1 MSATIL
7 TSVFAAGGGT
17 SRYGDFIIV
26 KMSNCWFITTPV
38 EFQQMSNWARGRMSS
53 GTPHRDRQTFVDRF
67 ETVLARTGGGVST
80 KGNRSLLARIVKS
93 MKANSV
99 FLEGWSIPHDLN
111 ASVEIA
117 RKPAAAPVPAAVP
130 AKVTAPAGSPGVGG
144 SGEPAGAIGGCQV
157 AAVAAPTR

>member
-53 GTPHRDRQTFVDRF
+53 GTPHRDRQTFVERF

-80 KGNRSLLARIVKS
+80 KGNRSVLSRIVKS

-117 RKPAAAPVPAAVP
+117 RKLIPAAAALPVPLPVPA
-130 AKVTAPAGSPGVGG
+130 K
-144 SGEPAGAIGGCQV
+144 
-157 AAVAAPTR
+157 